1 MKVFIV
7 TPTAAENDKKALAEA
22 GILAAADL
30 EVVILGLLKKSGPM
44 FERREGFCIKRL
56 NIPSGFIPWARPLF
70 TRLKLFMA
78 VLTEDTDYLH
88 VHKSRFLMFLIF
100 IAAKLKGSRFVAD
113 YNNILVLE
121 QKAGKAFY
129 YEQENLWGAE
139 PTEAEKDRI
148 RTIYNLIPE
157 DVHSILDAGCGDG
170 RIINQ
175 LSYKYKTSAF
185 DSSAEAL
192 KHVTTDKFIADIEK
206 IPVKDNSFNLVICS
220 EVVEHLKGPAY
231 SKAIREITRVSSKYL
246 ILAVPNKEQLSIGR
260 SYCPKCKVKFH
271 VNNHYHSFTVK
282 KLSKNLPDFKL
293 LRFSYCGAERLYY
306 HPVLL
311 WIKRYIGGVWSKTQN
326 SICPVCFQKLNPS
339 GFPETNDISF
349 KCDLKNNKLKESKD
363 IGKRHIVALYGK
375 ITKGSPHMNNE
386 DVSSSSLTGITRE
399 QDRRKRLFEL
409 FKIAQESGAR
419 FARLTEIDNL
429 IESGHAGFFL
439 KHDVHGL
446 SLDALIEFAEQERAM
461 NVTGTYFFMAPE
473 HPHTSKHYT
482 FKEQTAAMR
491 RIKELGFDTG
501 LHMDPFFLIQHYKQN
516 LREILQEI
524 MNRFEDE
531 SITFYCGNTHGN
543 TAHRVLDKNGFD
555 LSFALF
561 EQLTWQPDYPE
572 LKDVPRSFIWNGF
585 DLSFALF
592 EELTR
597 QPDYP
602 ELKDIPPGTAT
613 LIRSNRVKLSDC
625 GLTHWGDGLLWS
637 RQSGYI
643 VTNFIS
649 DNFLGKKGG
658 LNTFIHDEALW
669 RYKLSDKQPPGPFTP
684 SVIRRLIPITS
695 VPENVKLSEGARM
708 IEFNSSET
716 NSFFKAI
723 ACHPTQF
730 LIHPQFYLH

>member
-22 GILAAADL
+22 GILAAAGL

-70 TRLKLFMA
+70 TRLKLFIA
-78 VLTEDTDYLH
+78 VLAEDADYLH

-129 YEQENLWGAE
+129 YEQESLWGVE

-175 LSYKYKTSAF
+175 LSHKYKTSAF
-185 DSSAEAL
+185 DSSTEAL

-206 IPVKDNSFNLVICS
+206 IPVKDNSFDLVICS
-220 EVVEHLKGPAY
+220 EVVEHLKEPAY

-246 ILAVPNKEQLSIGR
+246 ILAVPNKEQLSIGK

-363 IGKRHIVALYGK
+363 IVKRHIVALYGK
-375 ITKGSPHMNNE
+375 ITKGSPHKNNE
-386 DVSSSSLTGITRE
+386 EGPSSSLTGITRE

-409 FKIAQESGAR
+409 LKIAQESGAR

-473 HPHTSKHYT
+473 HPHTLKHYT
-482 FKEQTAAMR
+482 FKEQAAAMR

-501 LHMDPFFLIQHYKQN
+501 LHIDPFFLIQYYNQN

-531 SITFYCGNTHGN
+531 GITFYCGNTHGN
-543 TAHRVLDKNGFD
+543 TAHKVLHKNGF
-555 LSFALF
+555 
-561 EQLTWQPDYPE
+561 EE
-572 LKDVPRSFIWNGF
+572 
-585 DLSFALF
+585 LSFALF
-592 EELTR
+592 EEMTR
-597 QPDYP
+597 QHDYP
-602 ELKDIPPGTAT
+602 ELNDVPPETAT

-625 GLTHWGDGLLWS
+625 GLTHWGDWLLWS

-658 LNTFIHDEALW
+658 LNTFIHDEAVW
-669 RYKLSDKQPPGPFTP
+669 HYKLSDKQPPDPFTP
-684 SVIRRLIPITS
+684 SVIRRLIPIPS
-695 VPENVKLSEGARM
+695 VPENARLSEGARM

-723 ACHPTQF
+723 AYHPTQF